1 MSGRDLIS
9 AIYTIPKQWLDY
21 NGHMSMIYYPIL
33 FDKLVYEIFDNI
45 NIGDSYVRHNNKSI
59 FTLETHIRFLK
70 ELHLDDRVYA
80 KFYYVNHDK
89 KKLVYAQELYH
100 VDGWLAATFEVLA
113 IHVDLATRK
122 SVEFPPN
129 TLAALNELESEARKA
144 PPPDFVGRSIR
155 LTGKSA

>member
-1 MSGRDLIS
+1 MSGRDLSS
-9 AIYTIPKQWLDY
+9 AIYTIPKKWLDY

-33 FDKLVYEIFDNI
+33 FEELVYKVFDDI
-45 NIGDSYVRHNNKSI
+45 NIGNDYVKHNNKSI

-70 ELHLDDRVYA
+70 ELRLDDRVYA
-80 KFYYVNHDK
+80 KFHHVAHDG

-122 SVEFPPN
+122 SVEFPPD
-129 TLAALNELESEARKA
+129 TLAALSELESEARKA

-155 LTGKSA
+155 LGGKSA